1 LISKKN
7 LCQGIF
13 AWQRTCVAF
22 FVSKSDIQ
30 KICNYMLKQP
40 EHHKI
45 HTFDV
50 EYQEFIKIHQQ
61 TLKPETTA

>member
-1 LISKKN
+1 
-7 LCQGIF
+7 
-13 AWQRTCVAF
+13 
-22 FVSKSDIQ
+22 
-30 KICNYMLKQP
+30 MLKQP